1 MTKNEQKRSNALK
14 PAETYTHTH
23 THTGSF
29 CLAFI
34 LSILTLPTFSDTL
47 TNNSQCDNNTL
58 HTTTG
63 PATLNAIWNA
73 NQYQC
78 YPGQYLSA
86 SDADYHQCPAN
97 SFCDGNGTYT
107 YTDGVDGC
115 LNLCSA
121 NSRNKSDYQYS
132 DAGTTTEDACYK
144 TGTTSCSTHTP
155 YFAAHGTATYTN
167 QTASGRMYLGHN
179 PSDALN
185 NADESTDV
193 KLNNVSD
200 CNITNVQCDAGY
212 TKTGSFG
219 PLYPYVQENVLFHEI
234 RSKNLI
240 GNDGWNFGDQTGLS
254 NGDWVATYNDGTQI
268 NGVATC
274 VNTDNN
280 SDVVNT
286 YFNQN
291 SMYVVNGTMSMD
303 DFVAGLVNAGAIQ
316 SQVQELLSYAQPYMA
331 GYINDDQFG
340 VFKDK
345 AFRTV
350 PGNTFTPVMTG
361 QYCWCKL
368 TGYKLS
374 GGSQQ
379 TVSNSRWRY
388 IYLAGN
394 DRCEYDC
401 ATNCAREFAFDHMD
415 VPRFNMF
422 GDLASFPT
430 CEPNTINLNW
440 NPDNG
445 NASTQSQC
453 IYDGGITLPD
463 EPSKSGYTFGGWSV
477 HQGN

>member
-1 MTKNEQKRSNALK
+1 M
-14 PAETYTHTH
+14 
-23 THTGSF
+23 
-29 CLAFI
+29 
-34 LSILTLPTFSDTL
+34 
-47 TNNSQCDNNTL
+47 
-58 HTTTG
+58 
-63 PATLNAIWNA
+63 
-73 NQYQC
+73 
-78 YPGQYLSA
+78 
-86 SDADYHQCPAN
+86 
-97 SFCDGNGTYT
+97 
-107 YTDGVDGC
+107 
-115 LNLCSA
+115 NLCSA

-132 DAGTTTEDACYK
+132 DAGTTTEEACYK
-144 TGTTSCSTHTP
+144 PGTTSCSTHTP

-167 QTASGRMYLGHN
+167 QTASGRMYLGYN

-280 SDVVNT
+280 SEAVGT
-286 YFNQN
+286 YFDQN
-291 SMYVVNGTMSMD
+291 LQSLMGGTMSMD
-303 DFVAGLVNAGAIQ
+303 SFLSGLLSAGATQAQVQEISALFPRFVAGYISMEQAGVA
-316 SQVQELLSYAQPYMA
+316 LS
-331 GYINDDQFG
+331 GIR
-340 VFKDK
+340 K
-345 AFRTV
+345 TV
-350 PGNTFTPVMTG
+350 LGNTFSPVMTG

-388 IYLAGN
+388 TYLSDI

-415 VPRFNMF
+415 VGNPDSGRFNMF

-445 NASTQSQC
+445 NANSQSQC
-453 IYDGGITLPD
+453 IYDGGITLP
-463 EPSKSGYTFGGWSV
+463 EQPSKSGYTFGGWSV